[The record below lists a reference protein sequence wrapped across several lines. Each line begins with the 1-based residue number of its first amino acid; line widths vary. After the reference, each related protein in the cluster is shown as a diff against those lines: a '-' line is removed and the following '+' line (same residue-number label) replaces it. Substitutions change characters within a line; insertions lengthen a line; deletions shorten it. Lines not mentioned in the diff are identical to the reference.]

1 MKRQFTQAIF
11 FNKPA
16 VHVIGSV
23 NIDHLYDCAQL
34 SSEGKC
40 VIADDYDKQ
49 IGGKGLNQAYALFQ
63 VRYFLSTKIQQH
75 WPSGGH

>member
-1 MKRQFTQAIF
+1 MKGQFTQAIF
-11 FNKPA
+11 LTKPA

-23 NIDHLYDCAQL
+23 NIDHLYDCAEL

-40 VIADDYDKQ
+40 ILANEYDMQ

-63 VRYFLSTKIQQH
+63 VSSFLCAIIKK
-75 WPSGGH
+75 